1 MKTPNEAVPKP
12 TEAELDILH
21 VLWQH
26 GSSTVRFVNDEM
38 NKRTQHR
45 KNSANAKTTD
55 EIGYTT
61 TLKIMQ
67 IMAEKKLV
75 SRDESTRT
83 HIYTAA
89 VREEDVQQTMVEK
102 FVQNVFRG
110 SAMKL
115 VMQAL
120 GSGETSTSELN
131 ELKKLIEAKQR
142 EQAVNAPSANKS
154 KKG

>member
-1 MKTPNEAVPKP
+1 MKRKDEATPKP

-21 VLWQH
+21 VLWEY
-26 GSSTVRFVNDEM
+26 GASTVRFVNDAI
-38 NKRTQHR
+38 NKR
-45 KNSANAKTTD
+45 NARPPHKSTD

-67 IMAEKKLV
+67 IMTDKKLV

-115 VMQAL
+115 FMQAL
-120 GSGETSTSELN
+120 GSGEASNTDLD
-131 ELKKLIEAKQR
+131 ELKKLIEEKQR
-142 EQAVNAPSANKS
+142 EQASQAAATPSATKS